1 MYLQFYKE
9 ITKINFNDFFSE
21 FGKLDPPPFGL
32 KIFKGY
38 KNVIMRR
45 DFVEFIINHPV
56 AIIYKDFLKNIN
68 VPDEHFYATLSRIN
82 MKNITTNMR

>member
-1 MYLQFYKE
+1 
-9 ITKINFNDFFSE
+9 
-21 FGKLDPPPFGL
+21 
-32 KIFKGY
+32 
-38 KNVIMRR
+38 MRR

-82 MKNITTNMR
+82 INDIATNMR